1 MRIEDE
7 DFFKSEVVKE
17 ELDDLQ
23 ECYTE
28 LLQMSQGFQSFDTEA
43 RLNHINKTLDLIAK
57 QKVFYSRLQLMAGYV
72 QVNSED
78 DTEKS
83 EIGEMKD
90 RIDQMSSM
98 YSGGGNLLSILQVM
112 EDKLLGW
119 KKDLQDGKSGHDFQ
133 I

>member
-1 MRIEDE
+1 MKIEDE

-28 LLQMSQGFQSFDTEA
+28 LLQMSQGFQSFDKEA
-43 RLNHINKTLDLIAK
+43 RLNHINNTLDLIAK

-83 EIGEMKD
+83 EISEMKE

-119 KKDLQDGKSGHDFQ
+119 KKDLQDGKPGHDFQ

>member
-1 MRIEDE
+1 MNIEDQ
-7 DFFKSEVVKE
+7 DFSKSEVVKE

-23 ECYTE
+23 DCYTE
-28 LLQMSQGFQSFDTEA
+28 LLQMSQGFQQFDDEA
-43 RLNHINKTLDLIAK
+43 RIEHIDKTLDLIAK

-72 QVNSED
+72 EANSED
-78 DTEKS
+78 DEERS
-83 EIGEMKD
+83 EINEMKE

-119 KKDLQDGKSGHDFQ
+119 KKDLKEGKGGHDFQ